1 MKLIYF
7 VCIVFTVVVLS
18 NALHEEIH
26 VYQLAQ
32 YNITPDEVCYFGHDE
47 GASGWVSFSSGDIDQ
62 SNWELQA
69 YSIQTIFVIVM
80 MFIITRFTD

>member
-26 VYQLAQ
+26 VYQFAQ
-32 YNITPDEVCYFGHDE
+32 HNVTPDEVCYFGHDE
-47 GASGWVSFSSGDIDQ
+47 GAVGWVLPNENVEDTRY
-62 SNWELQA
+62 WELQA
-69 YSIQTIFVIVM
+69 YSIQAVFVIVM
-80 MFIITRFTD
+80 MFIISRFTD